1 MTTHELEQM
10 VKTLAEENQ
19 QLQRRIAE
27 LERELAKA
35 RKTSKTSSKP
45 PSSDVT
51 KPRKSPQAPAIFAPR
66 DPGGQPGHP
75 KHERTDFS
83 PEELTGTVDYTLS
96 SCPKCGGLV
105 SPAEQVPRVIQ
116 QVEIVEVPIQI
127 EEHRG
132 LAFWCS
138 ACQTIHYAPFPS
150 TVTKGG
156 LFGPRLTALVA
167 YMKGVCHASFS
178 TIRKFLRDVVKVQIS
193 RGYLR
198 KLIAKVSDALEPAFD
213 ELLRALPEQD
223 VLNIDE
229 TGHKDCG
236 ERFWTWCF
244 KASMYTL
251 FRIDKSRGSQVLLD
265 VLGEE
270 FNGLVGCDYFS
281 AYRKYMRLNEKV
293 TVQFCLAHVIRDVK
307 YLMTVPDADTR
318 CYGECLRDEFRR
330 LFEIFHRGHEQEWA
344 PYTFQRALEV
354 ARERIVATATTQ
366 VPSTSE
372 AQNMAKRFATHG
384 ASFFHFITY
393 QDWIGP
399 TNNLAEQAIRFVVI
413 DRRITQG
420 TRSRAGRK
428 WCERIWT
435 VMATCTQRG
444 LDVFDFLYRSL
455 CAHWEQS
462 AGPSLLPAPSCL
474 SLRHDSG

>member
-1 MTTHELEQM
+1 MTKHELEQM
-10 VKTLAEENQ
+10 VKTLVEENQ
-19 QLQRRIAE
+19 RLQHRITE

-35 RKTSKTSSKP
+35 RKSSRTSSKP
-45 PSSDVT
+45 PSSDIA
-51 KPRKSPQAPAIFAPR
+51 KPQKTPQVPSMFDPR
-66 DPGGQPGHP
+66 NPGGQPGHP
-75 KHERTDFS
+75 KHERPEFS
-83 PEELTGTVDYTLS
+83 PDEITGTVEYTLS
-96 SCPKCGGLV
+96 SCPTCGGDV
-105 SPAEQVPRVIQ
+105 TPAEQTPRVIQ
-116 QVEIVEVPIQI
+116 QVEIVEIPIRI

-132 LAFWCS
+132 LAYWCPT
-138 ACQTIHYAPFPS
+138 CQRIHYAPFPT
-150 TVTKGG
+150 TVSEGG
-156 LFGPRLTALVA
+156 LCGPRVTALVA
-167 YMKGVCHASFS
+167 YMKGACHASFS
-178 TIRKFLRDVVKVQIS
+178 TIRKFLRDVVKVQVS

-198 KLIAKVSDALEPAFD
+198 KLIAKVSDALEPAFE

-223 VLNIDE
+223 VVNIDE
-229 TGHKDCG
+229 TGHKDRG

-251 FRIDKSRGSQVLLD
+251 FRIDTSRGSQVLLD

-270 FNGLVGCDYFS
+270 FDGLIGCDYFS

-293 TVQFCLAHVIRDVK
+293 TVQFCLAHLIRDVK
-307 YLMTVPDADTR
+307 YLMTMPDADTR
-318 CYGECLRDEFRR
+318 CYGECLRDALRNM
-330 LFEIFHRGHEQEWA
+330 FEIVHRGHEQEWG
-344 PYTFQRALEV
+344 PYTVQHALEV
-354 ARERIVATATTQ
+354 ARDRILTIATTQ

-384 ASFFHFITY
+384 DSFFQFITY
-393 QDWIGP
+393 QDWIEP

-420 TRSRAGRK
+420 TRSQSGRA

-455 CAHWEQS
+455 CAHWNQS
-462 AGPSLLPAPSCL
+462 ASPSLLPAPSCL

>member
-1 MTTHELEQM
+1 MTKRELEQK
-10 VKTLAEENQ
+10 VNTLVEENQ
-19 QLQRRIAE
+19 RLQQRIAE
-27 LERELAKA
+27 LERELARA
-35 RKTSKTSSKP
+35 RQTSKTSSKP

-51 KPRKSPQAPAIFAPR
+51 RPRKAPQAPSVFGPR

-75 KHERTDFS
+75 KHERAEFS
-83 PEELTGTVDYTLS
+83 PEELTGMVEYTLT
-96 SCPKCGGLV
+96 SCPTCGGLMA
-105 SPAEQVPRVIQ
+105 PAQQAPRVIQ
-116 QVEIVEVPIQI
+116 QVEIVEIPIQI

-132 LAFWCS
+132 LAFWCPS
-138 ACQTIHYAPFPS
+138 CQTIHYAPFPS
-150 TVTKGG
+150 TVAEGG

-167 YMKGVCHASFS
+167 YMKGACHASFS
-178 TIRKFLRDVVKVQIS
+178 TIRKFLRDVVKVQVS

-198 KLIAKVSDALEPAFD
+198 KLIAKVSNALEPAFD
-213 ELLRALPEQD
+213 ELLQALPEQS

-229 TGHKDCG
+229 TGHKDGG

-251 FRIDKSRGSQVLLD
+251 FRIDKSRGSQVLFD

-270 FNGLVGCDYFS
+270 FNGLIGCDYFS
-281 AYRKYMRLNEKV
+281 AYRKYMRLNENV
-293 TVQFCLAHVIRDVK
+293 QVQFCLAHLIRDVK
-307 YLMTVPDADTR
+307 YLMTVPDAETR
-318 CYGECLRDEFRR
+318 AYGECLRDELRSV
-330 LFEIFHRGHEQEWA
+330 FEVFHRGHTQEWS

-354 ARERIVATATTQ
+354 ARDRIVTTATSQ

-372 AQNMAKRFATHG
+372 AQNMAKRFAAHG
-384 ASFFHFITY
+384 ASYFQFITHL
-393 QDWIGP
+393 DWIEP

-420 TRSRAGRK
+420 TRSQAGRD

-444 LDVFDFLYRSL
+444 IDVFDFLYRSL
-455 CAHWEQS
+455 WAHWTQT
-462 AGPSLLPAPSCL
+462 AGPSLLPAPSAL
-474 SLRHDSG
+474 SLLHDSG

>member
-1 MTTHELEQM
+1 MTKRELEQKVNALM
-10 VKTLAEENQ
+10 EENQ
-19 QLQRRIAE
+19 RLQQRIAE
-27 LERELAKA
+27 LEREVAKT

-45 PSSDVT
+45 PSSDIT
-51 KPRKSPQAPAIFAPR
+51 KPPKAPQAPSVFGPR
-66 DPGGQPGHP
+66 NAGGQPGHP
-75 KHERTDFS
+75 KHERTPFS
-83 PEELTGTVDYTLS
+83 PEELTATQEYTLS
-96 SCPKCGGLV
+96 SCPKCGGLLD
-105 SPAEQVPRVIQ
+105 PAKHAPKMIQ
-116 QVEIVEVPIQI
+116 QVDIVEVPIQI
-127 EEHRG
+127 EEHHG
-132 LAFWCS
+132 LAFWCP
-138 ACQTIHYAPFPS
+138 ACQSIHYAPFPS
-150 TVTKGG
+150 AVAKGG

-167 YMKGVCHASFS
+167 YMKGACHASFS
-178 TIRKFLRDVVKVQIS
+178 TIRKFLRDVVKAPVS
-193 RGYLR
+193 RGCLR
-198 KLIAKVSDALEPAFD
+198 KLIANVSDALEPAFD
-213 ELLRALPEQD
+213 ELLQALPEQD

-236 ERFWTWCF
+236 KRLWTWCF

-270 FNGLVGCDYFS
+270 FNGLIGCDYFS
-281 AYRKYMRLNEKV
+281 AYRKYMRLNEHV
-293 TVQFCLAHVIRDVK
+293 QVQFCLAHLIRDVT
-307 YLMTVPDADTR
+307 YLMTVPDAETR
-318 CYGECLRDEFRR
+318 IYGECVRDDLRR
-330 LFEIFHRGHEQEWA
+330 LFEVFHRGQEQEWA
-344 PYTFQRALEV
+344 PSTLQRTLDV
-354 ARERIVATATTQ
+354 ARERIIATATTQ

-384 ASFFHFITY
+384 DSYFQCITH
-393 QDWIGP
+393 QDWIEP

-420 TRSRAGRK
+420 TRSQAGRD

-444 LDVFDFLYRSL
+444 MDVFDFLYRSL
-455 CAHWEQS
+455 CAYWDQS